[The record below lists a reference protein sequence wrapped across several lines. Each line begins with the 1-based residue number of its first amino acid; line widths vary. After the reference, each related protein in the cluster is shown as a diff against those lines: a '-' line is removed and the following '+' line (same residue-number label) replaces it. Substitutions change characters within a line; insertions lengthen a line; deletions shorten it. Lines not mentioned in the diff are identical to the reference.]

1 MPGFLRERKL
11 GIDDQIRSD
20 FKWKIQTNEGEKECT
35 ITKYDPEKM
44 KHTVQFDEGNAVSI
58 MPDILEKRTWTLDL
72 LDMATDEEH
81 PDTLKLKQFNKPVD
95 QNWIN
100 EAHRDMASRWWR
112 VMSFDFRISI
122 MRLAR
127 NSISVALLRDYIVL
141 DLY

>member
-1 MPGFLRERKL
+1 
-11 GIDDQIRSD
+11 
-20 FKWKIQTNEGEKECT
+20 
-35 ITKYDPEKM
+35 
-44 KHTVQFDEGNAVSI
+44 
-58 MPDILEKRTWTLDL
+58 MPDILVKRTWTLDL

-122 MRLAR
+122 MRLGQELNLSSIAQR
-127 NSISVALLRDYIVL
+127 LYRIGSLLVILFGFLYILNSLWIFIGNT
-141 DLY
+141 